1 MILQAAVE
9 VFSQIVR
16 LQWRQPAD
24 KNGGGGGGSGG
35 GTSGQIIGS
44 LSVPKVLGRS

>member
-9 VFSQIVR
+9 VFSQIVW

-24 KNGGGGGGSGG
+24 KNGGGGGSGG

>member
-24 KNGGGGGGSGG
+24 KNGGGGGSGG